1 MDELVLVKRNKKNLE
16 VINDKN
22 ETLLT
27 NQNELD
33 LNNFNCHI
41 SLEIQAHESDILCLE
56 KYKNY
61 IISGSSDKTIKIWDI
76 NSEKI
81 ITTLN
86 SHNSAIHNLLVWDD
100 RLISVS
106 SDKTIKIWNLEN
118 LKLECTILAHTNHI
132 YSITGSNDFFATSSL
147 DKTIKFWNLKERKL
161 LKVIKT
167 GDYTAW
173 TIIKED
179 NKVFAGLTDG
189 SLNIYDFN
197 SGELLYSYKAHN
209 DSITSLKVND
219 KFIFTASKD
228 KSIKVWN
235 KSNFELIKNLTGH
248 NNAIWNLLISN
259 DNLLSCSDDKTI
271 KIWSINSGLLKQSLS
286 CSYEWLSSL
295 INIKN
300 KIVTASGDGK
310 IYILNKIPEYNC
322 SNIDLNFE
330 NISKTPFETQEEFNL
345 RQEEVKKSYYS
356 KLINYEFINI
366 GKIELNEDNYNIESE
381 KLKCKLLVECPSIK
395 KFSNLESIFWG
406 TINIS
411 RDVIRKIYSKSNIY
425 NLYIKYNFINSELDY
440 NLYLLYNDNKYIF
453 EKSEFE
459 IKSKENKNVD
469 IKQDRLNIKYFDSKI
484 LSISTSKNI
493 IFTEE
498 SFVLAS
504 DTFRKTFE
512 SNLEFKNRISDNL
525 INYGFINIGK
535 AELLSN
541 KYSIESKKFP
551 LKADIISKKILNLI
565 HSDSNFNGYIVI
577 DREKAKNMFEFSPKY
592 NIYLNFIKEEN
603 NLLFELSI
611 FFNNEQYYI
620 KL

>member
-16 VINDKN
+16 VINENNEKLFSNKN
-22 ETLLT
+22 EF
-27 NQNELD
+27 E

-56 KYKNY
+56 KYKKS

-76 NSEKI
+76 NTGKLI
-81 ITTLN
+81 NTLN
-86 SHNSAIHNLLVWDD
+86 SHNSAVHNLLVWDD

-173 TIIKED
+173 SIVKED
-179 NKVFAGLTDG
+179 NKLFAGLTDG

-228 KSIKVWN
+228 K
-235 KSNFELIKNLTGH
+235 LIKIWDKFGFKLIKTITGH
-248 NNAIWNLLISN
+248 NNTIWNLLIFK
-259 DNLLSCSDDKTI
+259 DNVLSCSDDKTI
-271 KIWSINSGLLKQSLS
+271 KLWSINSGLQKQSLYCGS
-286 CSYEWLSSL
+286 EWLSSL
-295 INIKN
+295 INLKN

-345 RQEEVKKSYYS
+345 RQEEVKRSYYS

-366 GKIELNEDNYNIESE
+366 GKIELSEDYYNIESE

-406 TINIS
+406 TININ

-425 NLYIKYNFINSELDY
+425 NLYINYYFINSELDY
-440 NLYLLYNDNKYIF
+440 NLYLLYDDNRYIF

-459 IKSKENKNVD
+459 IRSKENKNID
-469 IKQDRLNIKYFDSKI
+469 IKQDRLNIKYYHSK
-484 LSISTSKNI
+484 LSSITASKNI
-493 IFTEE
+493 RFTEE
-498 SFVLAS
+498 SSVLAS

-512 SNLEFKNRISDNL
+512 STLEFKNRISENL
-525 INYGFINIGK
+525 IKYGFINVGK
-535 AELLSN
+535 AELLAD
-541 KYSIESKKFP
+541 KYSIESQNFP
-551 LKADIISKKILNLI
+551 VKIEILSKKILNLI
-565 HSDSNFNGYIVI
+565 HLDYKSNSYINI
-577 DREKAKNMFEFSPKY
+577 NREKAKKMFEFSKKY
-592 NIYLNFIKEEN
+592 NIYINFIKEEN
-603 NLLFELSI
+603 NLLFEISI
-611 FFNNEQYYI
+611 FFNDEQYYI